1 MKSKIKEDVKK
12 LLKPINL
19 LVLIILIT
27 ISLYI
32 YYGFFSIDF
41 TIYYLYWATA
51 YIYKIIFYLF
61 PILTIS
67 LVLLYILVYLKK
79 IQLSSV
85 ILMFITF
92 FILLLLLYPFAD
104 YFYRKELSE
113 NSSNYHSFLQINPP
127 VVNEIDSAKLNIFCL
142 GGSTTEFRDEN
153 NRDWPGLLEKELNS
167 EAEFNNVRVYN
178 LGKQWY
184 STQHILINY
193 ILNLREHKPEVIIV
207 MENINDLLHNADFS
221 WVSIGEFRDDYG
233 NFLGPLTRLIKF
245 GGFSE
250 FLLKTINGLW
260 YQDKPIEIETNQ
272 FPGLK
277 AFERNLNTIIS
288 LAQND
293 DTKVILMTQPN
304 IYKENITDKELG
316 VLTMLNEEAIGNGK
330 KWSYNTALNGFIL
343 YNDKIRE
350 IANTN
355 DAVDLIDLELQ
366 VPKTLDYFYD
376 DVHYTSKAYDIIAPY
391 VAEKLKLILGN

>member
-1 MKSKIKEDVKK
+1 MKENIRK
-12 LLKPINL
+12 LLKPLNL
-19 LVLIILIT
+19 LIITILT
-27 ISLYI
+27 VISLYI
-32 YYGFFSIDF
+32 YYGFFSIDT

-61 PILTIS
+61 PILSIS
-67 LVLLYILVYLKK
+67 MVLLYILVYLKK

-92 FILLLLLYPFAD
+92 FILILLLYPFAD

-113 NSSNYHSFLQINPP
+113 NSSNYNSYLQINPP
-127 VVNEIDSAKLNIFCL
+127 VVNQIDSSKLNIFCL
-142 GGSTTEFRDEN
+142 GGSTTEFKDKN
-153 NRDWPGLLEKELNS
+153 NRDWPGLLEKELLNKNGFS
-167 EAEFNNVRVYN
+167 NVEVYN
-178 LGKQWY
+178 LGRQWY

-193 ILNLREHKPEVIIV
+193 ILNLREHKPDVIIV
-207 MENINDLLHNADFS
+207 MENINDMLHNADFS
-221 WVSIGEFRDDYG
+221 WLSNGEFRDDYG
-233 NFLGPLTRLIKF
+233 NFLGPLTRMIKF

-260 YQDKPIEIETNQ
+260 YQDKPIEIETNE

-277 AFERNLNTIIS
+277 AFERNLNTIIT
-288 LAQND
+288 LARED

-304 IYKENITDKELG
+304 LYKDTMSVEEISSLG
-316 VLTMLNEEAIGNGK
+316 MIHGEAIGNGK
-330 KWSYNTALNGFIL
+330 KWTFTTGRNGMRL
-343 YNDKIRE
+343 YNNKIRE
-350 IANTN
+350 IANTT
-355 DAVDLIDLELQ
+355 DGVYLIDLELH

-391 VAEKLKLILGN
+391 VAEKLKEILRN

>member
-1 MKSKIKEDVKK
+1 MKQEIKM
-12 LLKPINL
+12 LFRPLNL
-19 LVLIILIT
+19 LVLTILISA
-27 ISLYI
+27 SLYI
-32 YYGFFSIDF
+32 YYGFFFVDT

-51 YIYKIIFYLF
+51 HLYKVIYYLF
-61 PILTIS
+61 PILTIA
-67 LVLLYILVYLKK
+67 LVLLYLLVYLKK
-79 IQLSSV
+79 IQISSV
-85 ILMFITF
+85 ILMIVTF
-92 FILLLLLYPFAD
+92 FILLLLLFPFAD

-113 NSSNYHSFLQINPP
+113 NSSNYHSYLQINPP

-142 GGSTTEFRDEN
+142 GGSTTEFRDKK
-153 NRDWPGLLEKELNS
+153 NRDWPGLLEEELLKKDGFS
-167 EAEFNNVRVYN
+167 KVKVHN

-184 STQHILINY
+184 SSQHILINY
-193 ILNLREHKPEVIIV
+193 ILNLRQHKPDVIIV
-207 MENINDLLHNADFS
+207 MENINDMLHNADFS
-221 WVSIGEFRDDYG
+221 WLSNGEFRDDYG

-260 YQDKPIEIETNQ
+260 YQDKPVEIEANE

-277 AFERNLNTIIS
+277 AFERNLNTIIT
-288 LAQND
+288 LARED

-304 IYKENITDKELG
+304 LYKDTMSVEEISSLG
-316 VLTMLNEEAIGNGK
+316 MIHGEAVGNGK
-330 KWSYNTALNGFIL
+330 KWAYSTGRNGMRL

-355 DAVDLIDLELQ
+355 DGVDLIDLELQ

-391 VAEKLKLILGN
+391 IAEKLKLILGN

>member
-1 MKSKIKEDVKK
+1 MKQEIKK
-12 LLKPINL
+12 LFRPLNL
-19 LVLIILIT
+19 LVLTILISA
-27 ISLYI
+27 SLYI
-32 YYGFFSIDF
+32 YYGFFFVDT

-51 YIYKIIFYLF
+51 YLYKVIYYLF
-61 PILTIS
+61 PILTIA
-67 LVLLYILVYLKK
+67 VIFLYLLVYIKK
-79 IQLSSV
+79 IQISSV
-85 ILMFITF
+85 ILMIVTF
-92 FILLLLLYPFAD
+92 FILLLILYPFAD

-113 NSSNYHSFLQINPP
+113 NSSNYHSYLQINPP
-127 VVNEIDSAKLNIFCL
+127 VINEIDSAKLNIFCL
-142 GGSTTEFRDEN
+142 GGSTTEFRDKN
-153 NRDWPGLLEKELNS
+153 NRDWPGLLEKELLKKDGFS
-167 EAEFNNVRVYN
+167 NVEVHN
-178 LGKQWY
+178 LGRQWY

-193 ILNLREHKPEVIIV
+193 ILNLREHKPDVIIV

-221 WVSIGEFRDDYG
+221 WLSNGEFRDDYG

-250 FLLKTINGLW
+250 YFLKTINGLW
-260 YQDKPIEIETNQ
+260 YQDKPIEIEANE

-277 AFERNLNTIIS
+277 AFERNLNTIIT
-288 LAQND
+288 LARED

-304 IYKENITDKELG
+304 LYKDTMSVEEISSLG
-316 VLTMLNEEAIGNGK
+316 MIHGEAAGNGK
-330 KWSYNTALNGFIL
+330 KWAYSTGRNGMRL

-376 DVHYTSKAYDIIAPY
+376 DVHYTSEAYDIIAPY
-391 VAEKLKLILGN
+391 IAEKIKEILGN

>member
-1 MKSKIKEDVKK
+1 MKQEIKK
-12 LLKPINL
+12 LFRPLNL
-19 LVLIILIT
+19 LVLTILISA
-27 ISLYI
+27 SLYI
-32 YYGFFSIDF
+32 YYGFFFVDT

-51 YIYKIIFYLF
+51 YLYKVIYYLF
-61 PILTIS
+61 PILTIA
-67 LVLLYILVYLKK
+67 LVLLYLLVYLKK
-79 IQLSSV
+79 IQISSV
-85 ILMFITF
+85 ILMIVTF
-92 FILLLLLYPFAD
+92 FILLLILYPFAD

-113 NSSNYHSFLQINPP
+113 NSSNYHSYLQINPP
-127 VVNEIDSAKLNIFCL
+127 VVNEIDSAKLNVFCL
-142 GGSTTEFRDEN
+142 GGSTTEFRDKN
-153 NRDWPGLLEKELNS
+153 NRDWPGLLEKELLKKDGFS
-167 EAEFNNVRVYN
+167 KVKVHN
-178 LGKQWY
+178 LGRQWY

-193 ILNLREHKPEVIIV
+193 ILNLRQHKPDVIIV
-207 MENINDLLHNADFS
+207 MENINDMLHNADFS
-221 WVSIGEFRDDYG
+221 WLSNGEFRDDYG

-260 YQDKPIEIETNQ
+260 YQDKPIEIEANE

-277 AFERNLNTIIS
+277 AFERNLNTIIT
-288 LAQND
+288 LARED

-304 IYKENITDKELG
+304 LYKDTMSVEEISSLG
-316 VLTMLNEEAIGNGK
+316 MIHGEAIGNGK
-330 KWSYNTALNGFIL
+330 KWAYSTGRNGMRL

-355 DAVDLIDLELQ
+355 DGVDLIDLELQ

-391 VAEKLKLILGN
+391 IAEKLKLILGN